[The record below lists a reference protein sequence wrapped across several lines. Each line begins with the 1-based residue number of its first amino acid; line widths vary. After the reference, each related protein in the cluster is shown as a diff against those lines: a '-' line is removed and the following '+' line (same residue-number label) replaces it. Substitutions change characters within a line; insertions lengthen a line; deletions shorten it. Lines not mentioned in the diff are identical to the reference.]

1 MLNKDGFFTSLIIGN
16 YYQGVVDMLGGTSKI
31 VLYFNILQKQ
41 NITVFFEKR
50 PLTLQKH
57 KNDVLHSNM
66 NMDTST

>member
-1 MLNKDGFFTSLIIGN
+1 
-16 YYQGVVDMLGGTSKI
+16 MLGGTSKI